1 MANYRSTTAWKFDE
15 RQQYTRGQTSREGRL
30 APNGT
35 DLRRDV
41 EDRDYPRAI
50 TRDNGGVGEITTDT
64 MGANDGKIRV
74 AGKQQPID
82 RSTAAPETGNGSRG
96 ATNSGRGY
104 AQVLLRVLFPCVRS
118 LRRFS
123 TWQFEEP
130 CVDGR
135 KMFNEFIYKL
145 IRLILSVKLNLNFG
159 LTYIISICFW
169 FVIFKRRILGYEEYC
184 IFGFENK

>member
-35 DLRRDV
+35 DLRR
-41 EDRDYPRAI
+41 DRDYPRAI

-96 ATNSGRGY
+96 ATNSMHKSYCESSFRVYGR
-104 AQVLLRVLFPCVRS
+104 F
-118 LRRFS
+118 F

-145 IRLILSVKLNLNFG
+145 IRLIVSFKLN
-159 LTYIISICFW
+159 
-169 FVIFKRRILGYEEYC
+169 
-184 IFGFENK
+184 

>member
-35 DLRRDV
+35 DLRRD
-41 EDRDYPRAI
+41 RDYPRAI

-64 MGANDGKIRV
+64 MGQMTEKYESPVNSSRSID
-74 AGKQQPID
+74 QP
-82 RSTAAPETGNGSRG
+82 RRPRPETDQGGPRTLAAGMHKSYCESSFRVY
-96 ATNSGRGY
+96 GR
-104 AQVLLRVLFPCVRS
+104 F
-118 LRRFS
+118 F

-135 KMFNEFIYKL
+135 KMFNEFIY
-145 IRLILSVKLNLNFG
+145 
-159 LTYIISICFW
+159 
-169 FVIFKRRILGYEEYC
+169 
-184 IFGFENK
+184 

>member
-35 DLRRDV
+35 DLRR
-41 EDRDYPRAI
+41 DRDYPRAI

-96 ATNSGRGY
+96 ATNSMHKSYCESSFRVYGRCGVFSRGNSRNG
-104 AQVLLRVLFPCVRS
+104 VLM
-118 LRRFS
+118 
-123 TWQFEEP
+123 EER
-130 CVDGR
+130 CLT
-135 KMFNEFIYKL
+135 NSFIK
-145 IRLILSVKLNLNFG
+145 SV
-159 LTYIISICFW
+159 
-169 FVIFKRRILGYEEYC
+169 
-184 IFGFENK
+184 

>member
-35 DLRRDV
+35 DLRR
-41 EDRDYPRAI
+41 DRDYPRAI

-96 ATNSGRGY
+96 ATNSMH
-104 AQVLLRVLFPCVRS
+104 
-118 LRRFS
+118 
-123 TWQFEEP
+123 
-130 CVDGR
+130 
-135 KMFNEFIYKL
+135 KFIVSP
-145 IRLILSVKLNLNFG
+145 LSVCTVVAAFFHVAIRG
-159 LTYIISICFW
+159 TVC
-169 FVIFKRRILGYEEYC
+169 
-184 IFGFENK
+184 

>member
-35 DLRRDV
+35 DLRR
-41 EDRDYPRAI
+41 DRDYPRAI

-104 AQVLLRVLFPCVRS
+104 AQVLLWVLFPCVRS
-118 LRRFS
+118 F
-123 TWQFEEP
+123 FH
-130 CVDGR
+130 VA
-135 KMFNEFIYKL
+135 
-145 IRLILSVKLNLNFG
+145 IRGTVCWWKKD
-159 LTYIISICFW
+159 
-169 FVIFKRRILGYEEYC
+169 V
-184 IFGFENK
+184 